1 MKTKDDNIKHL
12 FGSLKKD
19 NPFRV
24 PENYF
29 ETFTDRLNDRI
40 DEEAQRSKKRS
51 IFVILNPILKF
62 AAVFAIAMLLV
73 YIPLKKYFPAVQENL
88 VQNSSI
94 KNFDD
99 SQSAVSGDFIFNFTE
114 EQFISAF
121 ADMDVLESKT
131 LSPENLSDYISAN
144 YSDYEILSNN

>member
-1 MKTKDDNIKHL
+1 MKTKEDNIKHL

-88 VQNSSI
+88 VQNPPTKTFQDLNRESNRSI
-94 KNFDD
+94 KN
-99 SQSAVSGDFIFNFTE
+99 
-114 EQFISAF
+114 
-121 ADMDVLESKT
+121 
-131 LSPENLSDYISAN
+131 N
-144 YSDYEILSNN
+144 YPHK